1 MSERSEISRAWGHTR
16 LALGLTSAQVSALF
30 GVLAGALLGLLL
42 LAPVAS
48 WADDLKSKPDPHF
61 DGPAESPAFNSLRIG
76 FGDPA
81 RDLADNAH
89 TCGKSCFSLSPGAAR
104 NVPQLESAYTTR
116 DLSLNL
122 GQSGPVSLLFNG
134 SRLRMHIRF

>member
-1 MSERSEISRAWGHTR
+1 MSELSKISRAWGHTR
-16 LALGLTSAQVSALF
+16 LASGLTSAQVSA
-30 GVLAGALLGLLL
+30 VAGALLGLSL

-48 WADDLKSKPDPHF
+48 WADDLTGKPNPHF
-61 DGPAESPAFNSLRIG
+61 DDPAESPAFNSLRIG

-81 RDLADNAH
+81 REQTNNAH